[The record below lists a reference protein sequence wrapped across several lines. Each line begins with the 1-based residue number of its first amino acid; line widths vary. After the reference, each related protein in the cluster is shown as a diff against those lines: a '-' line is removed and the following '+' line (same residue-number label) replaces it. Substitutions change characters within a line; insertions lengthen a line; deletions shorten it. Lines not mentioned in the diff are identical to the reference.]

1 MPAKVL
7 TVADDPRVVQRVVG
21 ALAGE
26 PLVLE
31 ACRLGLPTTRRPC
44 TDLIVLDLPPV
55 PAGWP
60 LVDDLRARSDV
71 PLILLVADGA
81 DDERIEGL
89 ERGADDCLGRSFSP
103 VELRARVRLVLHRSH
118 RAARAPLRVH
128 NLWLDPVHQE
138 ARLHE
143 APLRLRRHEFAV
155 LLALARQPGLV
166 FSRGRLVELTHTARG
181 RPARPDTIDVYASR
195 LRRKLA
201 GSGLTI
207 RAVRG
212 VGYKLDIVP
221 PT

>member
-1 MPAKVL
+1 
-7 TVADDPRVVQRVVG
+7 
-21 ALAGE
+21 
-26 PLVLE
+26 
-31 ACRLGLPTTRRPC
+31 
-44 TDLIVLDLPPV
+44 
-55 PAGWP
+55 
-60 LVDDLRARSDV
+60 VDDLRARSDV

-128 NLWLDPVHQE
+128 NLWLDAVHQE

-166 FSRGRLVELTHTARG
+166 LSRRRLVELPQTAGG
-181 RPARPDTIDVYASR
+181 RPARLDTIDVYASR